1 MDTILSVKNLS
12 VHYYTLSGIVR
23 AVDNVSFELGK
34 GEWMSLVGESGS
46 GKSTLGFALLRL
58 VPPPGKIVSGKIFL
72 EGIDITGLSDSEIR
86 QIRGSRISMVLQDPL
101 TSLDPLRKIGD
112 QLEEILE
119 VHGIKDDSEKDKR
132 IREAMKNVRLPYDYV
147 DYYPHQLSG
156 GQRQR
161 IAIAS
166 GIILNPSILV
176 ADEPTTALDVIVQSR
191 IMDLLDD
198 LRKSLGISII
208 LITHDLALA
217 LERSDRIA
225 VMYAGEIVE
234 ESPSKKIASDPLHP
248 YTKGLINSI
257 PRLYGPKNI
266 EEIPGFPPDLR
277 DPPPGCRFH
286 PRCKYVMDICKQK
299 SPEYKIIDG
308 RKVRCWLFAGKE
320 GDES

>member
-1 MDTILSVKNLS
+1 MDTVLKVEGLSVY
-12 VHYYTLSGIVR
+12 YYTLSGIVK

-34 GEWMSLVGESGS
+34 GEWMGLVGESGS

-58 VPPPGKIVSGKIFL
+58 VPPPGRIVSGKIIL
-72 EGIDITGLSDSEIR
+72 EEKTITSLPEGEIR
-86 QIRGSRISMVLQDPL
+86 KIRGSRISMVLQDPL

-112 QLEEILE
+112 QLKEILE
-119 VHGIKDDSEKDKR
+119 VHGLKDESEKENR
-132 IREAMKNVRLPYDYV
+132 LREAMKNVRMPYDYV
-147 DYYPHQLSG
+147 EYYPHQLSG

-166 GIILNPSILV
+166 AIILNPSVLI

-198 LRKSLGISII
+198 LRRNLGISII

-217 LERSDRIA
+217 LERSDKIA

-234 ESPSKKIASDPLHP
+234 ESASKKIASEPLHP

-257 PRLYGPKNI
+257 PRLYGPKSI

-277 DPPPGCRFH
+277 SPPPGCRFH
-286 PRCKYVMDICKQK
+286 PRCKYAMDVCREKNPSTNIV
-299 SPEYKIIDG
+299 DG
-308 RKVRCWLFAGKE
+308 RKVRCWLYSRGKGE
-320 GDES
+320 EK